1 VKTTREKEPP
11 SAEAAVTTPPVSE
24 RAAKLA
30 TKGKGSPKG
39 EVLDQVLPDVSQKA
53 RDTIRGR
60 VRVGIKVHV
69 DPAGAVSDAEL
80 DSPGP
85 SKYFADLALQAA
97 RKWAFTP
104 PELGGKSV
112 ASEWTLRF
120 VFTQNDTKVTPVQT
134 AP

>member
-1 VKTTREKEPP
+1 MGRV
-11 SAEAAVTTPPVSE
+11 SA
-24 RAAKLA
+24 
-30 TKGKGSPKG
+30 KG
-39 EVLDQVLPDVSQKA
+39 EVLDQVLPEVSQKA

-69 DPAGAVSDAEL
+69 DPAGAVSNAEL

-85 SKYFADLALQAA
+85 SKYFAELALQAA

-104 PELGGKSV
+104 PEVGGKSV
-112 ASEWTLRF
+112 ASEWSLYF
-120 VFTQNDTKVTPVQT
+120 VFSQNDTKVTPTQT